1 MPERA
6 TAVIAPVATLRPHRV
21 DRWFYISMALLMILL
36 NVVAFGPSIIDPSG
50 RNVPLPLTP
59 LVTVHAIVAAAWLL
73 VFLAQ
78 ATLVATGRTT
88 IHRRLG
94 IVGAVLTAVF
104 VVVGYFTL
112 IEEARRGFDLSGDIL
127 PRTPGPEV
135 ANPALILGLLWNFLT
150 FGVLAGLGLGYRHRP
165 AVHKRLMVLAM
176 LGGLTSTPVA
186 HLIGHWPVLQPWAG
200 IIFGVSTMVFL
211 FMSAIYDKVSQGRIH
226 PVSLWG
232 AVLVFVS
239 GSFFFLVIQP
249 SAAWREFATWL
260 IR

>member
-6 TAVIAPVATLRPHRV
+6 TAVIAPVATVRPHRV

-165 AVHKRLMVLAM
+165 SVHKRLMVLAM
-176 LGGLTSTPVA
+176 LGGLTPTPVA

-200 IIFGVSTMVFL
+200 IIFGVSTLVFL
-211 FMSAIYDKVSQGRIH
+211 FMSAIYDKVSQRRIH

-232 AVLVFVS
+232 AVLVVAS
-239 GSFFFLVIQP
+239 GGLFFSVIQP

>member
-1 MPERA
+1 M
-6 TAVIAPVATLRPHRV
+6 APVTAGRLQHRV

-88 IHRRLG
+88 IHRCLG

-150 FGVLAGLGLGYRHRP
+150 FGRTGGSGIRLPTSPSGAQTPDGARDAWRVDPYTCRTSDWPLASAP
-165 AVHKRLMVLAM
+165 AVGRDNLWGEH
-176 LGGLTSTPVA
+176 
-186 HLIGHWPVLQPWAG
+186 H
-200 IIFGVSTMVFL
+200 GVSIHECDLRQSIAGSNPSSVIVGR
-211 FMSAIYDKVSQGRIH
+211 SAGVRFGRFVLSLRFSQLRR
-226 PVSLWG
+226 G
-232 AVLVFVS
+232 AS
-239 GSFFFLVIQP
+239 SRRG
-249 SAAWREFATWL
+249 
-260 IR
+260 